1 LATFTATKGYV
12 YSYDGL
18 RLQLRLATFTA
29 TMGYV
34 ILKIGYVYSY
44 DGLRLHLR

>member
-1 LATFTATKGYV
+1 MGYVILKIGYV